1 MGTYTKQQAK
11 DSDAILAEHQKQLY
25 TAMDHLNS
33 VSDWV
38 LSLSG
43 ATRVR
48 TGRSSFWS
56 FDGKS
61 WATLDA
67 AESRLRE
74 RMRTG
79 QASPH
84 GNVSKA
90 LEKLNE
96 GRSRVAL
103 AQGTVDARESAW
115 NENGRW
121 TRYFAVSGGHI
132 HSSAAC
138 HSLRPTTR
146 IGWLPELSA
155 ESEEEAVTRYGSVLC
170 TFCFPSAPVGW
181 TTGTMKTEAQERRAG
196 KPAPKKLEE
205 VLDPAT
211 SEPLLDTDGRILK
224 TERAAS
230 NALVDALFCLLW
242 YGNEHPEASA
252 WISYSQRAV
261 PALAALR
268 GVSEADVRAEYDRKA
283 QKKHRRE
290 SR

>member
-1 MGTYTKQQAK
+1 MGAYTKQQAK
-11 DSDAILAEHQKQLY
+11 DSDADLAEHQKRLY
-25 TAMDHLNS
+25 KAMDNLNS
-33 VSDWV
+33 ASDWV

-48 TGRSSFWS
+48 TVRSSFWS
-56 FDGKS
+56 FDGKA

-67 AESRLRE
+67 AEGRLRD
-74 RMRTG
+74 RVRDG
-79 QASPH
+79 QSSPH
-84 GNVSKA
+84 GNVVRA
-90 LEKLNE
+90 LRMLAERRDQVLVE
-96 GRSRVAL
+96 QEAVA
-103 AQGTVDARESAW
+103 ARETAW

-121 TRYFAVSGGHI
+121 SRYFAVSGGHI
-132 HSSAAC
+132 HASASC

-155 ESEEEAVTRYGSVLC
+155 ESEQEAVSRYGSVLC

-196 KPAPKKLEE
+196 TPVPKKLEE

-242 YGNEHPEASA
+242 YGNEHPEAPA
-252 WISYSQRAV
+252 WIGYSQRAV

-268 GVSEADVRAEYDRKA
+268 GASEADVRAEYDLKA